1 MLNLL
6 AYPKVP
12 ALLRAI
18 LLFCFIT
25 LTAVT
30 LTDRHSVP
38 ANSHVLNL
46 QQLPVPVTMPGSD
59 DSTDPLVGLSMLPNF
74 EAYNDVDARKEAF
87 FGFLS
92 DYVEGENARI
102 SETREVL
109 QPLYA
114 VAAKDLPLSRPE
126 RAMLNDIARDYRLDP
141 EKMDNFDLLRE
152 LMLRVDIIPTS
163 LVLAQA
169 ANESGWGTSRFAREG
184 NNIFGQWCFD
194 EGCGLVPERR
204 PNNASHEVR
213 AFDSVEASVKA
224 YFQNINT
231 NPSYAYLRE
240 LRADMRAHG
249 EPLNSL
255 VLAHGLSRYSERG
268 HAYVSEL
275 QSIIRFN
282 GLSNFD
288 DQS

>member
-6 AYPKVP
+6 ASLKVP
-12 ALLRAI
+12 ALLRVLF
-18 LLFCFIT
+18 LLSFIM

-30 LTDRHSVP
+30 FTDRRSAP
-38 ANSHVLNL
+38 AISHVLEL
-46 QQLPVPVTMPGSD
+46 QQLPAPTPD
-59 DSTDPLVGLSMLPNF
+59 DSSDPLVGLSILPDF
-74 EAYNDVDARKEAF
+74 DAYNDVDARKEAF

-92 DYVEGENARI
+92 KYVERENARI
-102 SETREVL
+102 SETRAVV

-114 VAAKDLPLSRPE
+114 VAARDLPLSKPE
-126 RAMLNDIARDYRLDP
+126 QAILHEIAREYRLDAD
-141 EKMDNFDLLRE
+141 KMDSFDLLSE

-204 PNNASHEVR
+204 ANHASHEVR
-213 AFDSVEASVKA
+213 AFDSVESSVRA
-224 YFQNINT
+224 YFRNINT
-231 NPSYAYLRE
+231 NRSYAYLRE
-240 LRADMRAHG
+240 LRADMREQG
-249 EPLNSL
+249 ETLNPL

-282 GLSNFD
+282 GLSNLD

>member
-6 AYPKVP
+6 ASTKVP
-12 ALLRAI
+12 ALLRVLF
-18 LLFCFIT
+18 LLSFIM

-30 LTDRHSVP
+30 FTDRRSESVI
-38 ANSHVLNL
+38 SHVLDL
-46 QQLPVPVTMPGSD
+46 HQLPVPAPDES
-59 DSTDPLVGLSMLPNF
+59 SDPLVGLSMLPNF
-74 EAYNDVDARKEAF
+74 DAYNDVDARKEAF

-92 DYVEGENARI
+92 SYVEQENARI
-102 SETREVL
+102 SEAREVL
-109 QPLYA
+109 EPLYA
-114 VAAKDLPLSRPE
+114 VAAKGLPLSRPE
-126 RAMLNDIARDYRLDP
+126 QAMLHEIAREYRLDP
-141 EKMDNFDLLRE
+141 DKMDNFDLLSE

-204 PNNASHEVR
+204 ANNASHEVR
-213 AFDSVEASVKA
+213 AFDSVESSVKA
-224 YFQNINT
+224 YFRNINT
-231 NPSYAYLRE
+231 NRSYAFLRE
-240 LRADMRAHG
+240 LRADMCAQG

-282 GLSNFD
+282 GLSNLD